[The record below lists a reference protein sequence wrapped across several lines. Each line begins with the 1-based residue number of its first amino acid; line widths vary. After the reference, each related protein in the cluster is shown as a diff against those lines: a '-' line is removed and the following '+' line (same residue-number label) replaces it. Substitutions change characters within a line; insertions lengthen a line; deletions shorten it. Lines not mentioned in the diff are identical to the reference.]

1 MGGLMA
7 SERNLVLVGGG
18 HSHVQVL
25 RGLGERPVP
34 GVRLTLVSRDVQAPY
49 SGMLPGF
56 IAGHYRFEECHIDL
70 GPLAI
75 FAGATLIH
83 TEVIG
88 IDRAARCLRLR
99 NGPPLPY
106 DLLSLDIG
114 STPKADDVPGA
125 AEHTIAV
132 KPVDRLAVRW
142 ARLVEEVRAASTPPT
157 LVVVGGGPA
166 GVEMI
171 LAMQHR
177 FRMLLGDPPERQP
190 RFALVT
196 RGGLLERHN
205 RFVRAAFRR
214 VLARRGVA
222 VHADAAVARVEAGCL
237 HTSDGRRIPFDHALW
252 AVQAGAAPWL
262 PGTGLDLDS
271 GGFVAVDETLRSTND
286 PCVFAAGDVASMRGH
301 PREKAGVIAV
311 RQGPPLAANLRRA
324 LAGEPLEPFVPQ
336 AQWLAL
342 ISTGDRHAV
351 ASRGWLH
358 AEGDWVWRIKD
369 RIDRR
374 FMRRFQVLPGQTG

>member
-1 MGGLMA
+1 MA
-7 SERNLVLVGGG
+7 SERTLVLVGGG

-25 RGLGERPVP
+25 RGFGERPEP
-34 GVRLTLVSRDVQAPY
+34 GVRLTLVSRDLQAPY

-56 IAGHYRFEECHIDL
+56 IAGHYRFGECHIDL
-70 GPLAI
+70 HPLAT

-83 TEVIG
+83 DEVTG
-88 IDRAARCLRLR
+88 IDRAAKRLRLR
-99 NGPPLPY
+99 NGAPLPY

-114 STPKADDVPGA
+114 STPKAEDVPGA
-125 AEHTIAV
+125 AEHAIAV
-132 KPVDRLAVRW
+132 KPVDRLAERW
-142 ARLVEEVRAASTPPT
+142 ARLVEEVRAAAAPPT
-157 LVVVGGGPA
+157 LVLVGGGPA

-177 FRMLLGDPPERQP
+177 FRTLLGDPPERQP

-214 VLARRGVA
+214 VLARRNVA
-222 VHADAAVARVEAGCL
+222 VHEDAAVERVEAGCL
-237 HTSDGRRIPFDHALW
+237 HIANGRRITFDTALW

-262 PGTGLDLDS
+262 AGTGLDLDA
-271 GGFVAVDETLRSTND
+271 GGFVIVEETLRSTND
-286 PCVFAAGDVASMRGH
+286 PCVFAAGDVASMQGH

-311 RQGPPLAANLRRA
+311 RHGPPLAANLRRA
-324 LAGEPLEPFVPQ
+324 LAGEPLRPFVPQ
-336 AQWLAL
+336 SQWLAL

-351 ASRGWLH
+351 ASRGWLY
-358 AEGDWVWRIKD
+358 AEGNWVWRVKD
-369 RIDRR
+369 GIDRR
-374 FMRRFQVLPGQTG
+374 FMRRFQELPPQTG

>member
-1 MGGLMA
+1 MQ

-25 RGLGERPVP
+25 RGFGERPVP
-34 GVRLTLVSRDVQAPY
+34 GARLTLVSRDLQAPY

-56 IAGHYRFEECHIDL
+56 IAGHYRFEDCHIDL
-70 GPLAI
+70 RPLAA

-83 TEVIG
+83 DEVTG
-88 IDRAARCLRLR
+88 IDRAAKRLRLR

-125 AEHTIAV
+125 AEHSIAV
-132 KPVDRLAVRW
+132 KPVDRLAERW
-142 ARLVEEVRAASTPPT
+142 ARLVEEVRAAPTPPA
-157 LVVVGGGPA
+157 LMVVGGGPA

-177 FRMLLGDPPERQP
+177 FRTLIGDAPERQP

-196 RGGLLERHN
+196 RGGLLDRHN
-205 RFVRAAFRR
+205 RFVRTAFRR
-214 VLARRGVA
+214 VLVRRGVT
-222 VHADAAVARVEAGCL
+222 VHTDAAVERVDAGCL
-237 HTSDGRRIPFDHALW
+237 HIADGRRIAFDHALW

-262 PGTGLDLDS
+262 ADTGLDLDA

-286 PCVFAAGDVASMRGH
+286 PSVFAAGDVASMQGH

-336 AQWLAL
+336 SQWLAL

-351 ASRGWLH
+351 ASRGWLY
-358 AEGDWVWRIKD
+358 AEGDWVWRVKD
-369 RIDRR
+369 HIDRR
-374 FMRRFQVLPGQTG
+374 FMRRFQVLPCKTG